1 MPTKR
6 PVPTPEIEKMILAY
20 VRAGGFTHV
29 AAEAAG
35 VPRDLFDAWMRKGE
49 GKRPPKVYRLFAV
62 AVRQAEAQARLGAE
76 VAALKDKPMD
86 WLKAGPG
93 KETAARPGWSALA
106 KPRRRRQAD
115 DAADGPRRTGVPPH
129 PVVGAGGVSG
139 GAGGR
144 GQGADR
150 LARRERG
157 VRAGRLIPP
166 RPLRKMRF
174 RSSFLLIPLGRSLL
188 ILPMCACI
196 PALIPRR
203 ENP

>member
-106 KPRRRRQAD
+106 KPR
-115 DAADGPRRTGVPPH
+115 
-129 PVVGAGGVSG
+129 AGGDKPTTPLMDPGVQAFLRTLLS
-139 GAGGR
+139 ALE
-144 GQGADR
+144 AYPE
-150 LARRERG
+150 ARAAVAKVLTDLHDG
-157 VRAGRLIPP
+157 KVA
-166 RPLRKMRF
+166 
-174 RSSFLLIPLGRSLL
+174 
-188 ILPMCACI
+188 
-196 PALIPRR
+196 
-203 ENP
+203 

>member
-1 MPTKR
+1 MAAKR
-6 PVPTPEIEKMILAY
+6 PLLTSAVEKMILAY
-20 VRAGGFTHV
+20 VRAGGFAHV

-35 VPRDLFDAWMRKGE
+35 VPRDLFDEWMRKGE
-49 GKRPPKVYRLFAV
+49 GDRTVKKYRLFAV

-93 KETAARPGWSALA
+93 KETAAKPGWSALA

-115 DAADGPRRTGVPPH
+115 AVADGPRRTGVSPH
-129 PVVGAGGVSG
+129 PAFGVGGVSG

-157 VRAGRLIPP
+157 VRSGRLIPP
-166 RPLRKMRF
+166 R
-174 RSSFLLIPLGRSLL
+174 
-188 ILPMCACI
+188 
-196 PALIPRR
+196 RR
-203 ENP
+203 RTRDFFDLFT